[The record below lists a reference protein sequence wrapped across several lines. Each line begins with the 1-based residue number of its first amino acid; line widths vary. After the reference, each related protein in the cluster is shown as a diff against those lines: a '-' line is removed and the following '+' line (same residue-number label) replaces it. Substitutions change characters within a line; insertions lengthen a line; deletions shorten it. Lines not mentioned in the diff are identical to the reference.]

1 MKVISLGWGVQ
12 SFTLAAMSALG
23 DLPPVDVAIHAD
35 TGHESSLTYAFAEKY
50 TSWLQAHG
58 VRVAT
63 VYGGREIGAKDGNSK
78 DVGVMIPAFTATG
91 ATREYVENELLELLG
106 EVQYQ
111 YYPATHKGGMLRRQC
126 TNEWKIAPIRRYL
139 QAHRNGAPVEMWL
152 GISLDEVQ
160 RMKEADVQYIS
171 NIYPL
176 IDKRM
181 TRAQCVAWL
190 TAHNLDV
197 PPKSACVFCPYHSAK
212 EWRKVASV
220 PEDWQHAVAID
231 EQIRT
236 MRPPFA
242 LYVHKSFTPLVE
254 VDMRSDEEKGQL
266 SMWDDECE
274 GVCGV

>member
-50 TSWLQAHG
+50 TPWLHAHG
-58 VRVAT
+58 VQVAT
-63 VYGGREIGAKDGNSK
+63 VEVSREIGDWYGEDGGMN
-78 DVGVMIPAFTATG
+78 VMIPAFTATEG
-91 ATREYVENELLELLG
+91 
-106 EVQYQ
+106 
-111 YYPATHKGGMLRRQC
+111 KGGMLRRQC

-160 RMKEADVQYIS
+160 RMKQSDVQYIS
-171 NIYPL
+171 NAYPL
-176 IDKRM
+176 VDKRM
-181 TRAQCVAWL
+181 TRAGCVAWL
-190 TAHNLDV
+190 MAHDLDI

-212 EWRKVASV
+212 EWRNVYDV
-220 PEDWQHAVAID
+220 PEDWQKAVAID

-242 LYVHKSFTPLVE
+242 LYVHKSFTPLAE
-254 VDMRSDEEKGQL
+254 VDMRSAEEKGQL